1 MTQSNKNSNNI
12 QHTERPV
19 KVWDIPTRLF
29 HWLLVVLVTISFI
42 TAKIGGN
49 LMTTHMISGYL
60 VLTLLIFRI
69 MWGVFGGH
77 HARFVSFVCGPAA
90 VMRYT
95 ATITRI
101 DAPRYLG
108 HNPLGGWSVIAML
121 TVLLLQASTGLFAS
135 DDIFTEGPLYPLVSN
150 AISSTL
156 TRIHNVNATV
166 IGCLVAV
173 HAAAVLFYLL
183 VKSENLV
190 KPMVT
195 GFKSWQGVAPPC
207 GGNLWIATLA
217 TAISSLI
224 VYLLVSLMPMLT
236 PV

>member
-12 QHTERPV
+12 PHTARPV
-19 KVWDIPTRLF
+19 KVWDVPTRLF
-29 HWLLVVLVTISFI
+29 HWLLVVLVTTSFV

-60 VLTLLIFRI
+60 VLTLLVFRI
-69 MWGVFGGH
+69 MWGVFGGL
-77 HARFVSFVCGPAA
+77 HARFVSFVCSPVA
-90 VMRYT
+90 VLRYA

-101 DAPRYLG
+101 GAPRYLG
-108 HNPLGGWSVIAML
+108 HNPLGGWSVITML
-121 TVLLLQASTGLFAS
+121 TVLLIQASTGLFAS

-156 TRIHNVNATV
+156 TRIHNINATV

-173 HAAAVLFYLL
+173 HVAAVLFYLL
-183 VKSENLV
+183 VKGENLI
-190 KPMVT
+190 KPLFT
-195 GFKSWQGVAPPC
+195 GFKVWQGEAPPC
-207 GGNLWIATLA
+207 GGNLWIAALA
-217 TAISSLI
+217 AAISSLI